1 MKIKK
6 FLYPF
11 VFLIISFVYLL
22 VSLVISNLFFDN
34 GDWSALGF
42 FFTTVIL
49 LLAVIVP
56 IYCVKYSKLI
66 QGERFNILF
75 AVYNTVVILSPYML
89 PLIKTK
95 AAHGYIIVFFIWILF
110 WSMLLLNW
118 HPNTCED
125 QESPLKEKPRRTDLL
140 LQSNKKNI
148 IVICSTCLYIISLAR
163 EPLAWQF
170 ESIRY
175 ILTYTLQLFSA
186 FLFLVF
192 LFSKKATYS
201 LKSLLLPF
209 SVAGELVMGSY
220 SIYLSLNSLD
230 MQLKYIPMYPVIFTF
245 SCLKVLTVAVM
256 FAGTLF
262 DLRHIKLLKYGA
274 AGHALLS
281 AALLVFNLIN
291 VGGIAYH
298 QIDSGGT
305 LAINTEFVMNSI
317 CEVLYFVGFFIIT
330 TNRKTSSEDSA
341 EKC

>member
-1 MKIKK
+1 MKTKIKK

-11 VFLIISFVYLL
+11 VF
-22 VSLVISNLFFDN
+22 
-34 GDWSALGF
+34 SALF
-42 FFTTVIL
+42 PIL
-49 LLAVIVP
+49 YFSFIFLIGTFIPFPYGSYAPAALAVLFTLAWLILALP
-56 IYCVKYSKLI
+56 IWCIKYSKMIVDEKLKFVFAAYNALLI
-66 QGERFNILF
+66 IVTHILPFNIQNEMWVF
-75 AVYNTVVILSPYML
+75 YYFVIW
-89 PLIKTK
+89 
-95 AAHGYIIVFFIWILF
+95 VLF
-110 WSMLLLNW
+110 W
-118 HPNTCED
+118 NTA
-125 QESPLKEKPRRTDLL
+125 PLVFRLACRKNSKEKTRGTDLL

-148 IVICSTCLYIISLAR
+148 IAIFTTCLYIISLAR
-163 EPLAWQF
+163 EPMAWQF

-175 ILTYTLQLFSA
+175 ILTYTLPLFSA
-186 FLFLVF
+186 FLFLIF
-192 LFSKKATYS
+192 LFSKNATDP

-209 SVAGELVMGSY
+209 SLAGELATGLF
-220 SIYLSLNSLD
+220 SICLSLSSLD